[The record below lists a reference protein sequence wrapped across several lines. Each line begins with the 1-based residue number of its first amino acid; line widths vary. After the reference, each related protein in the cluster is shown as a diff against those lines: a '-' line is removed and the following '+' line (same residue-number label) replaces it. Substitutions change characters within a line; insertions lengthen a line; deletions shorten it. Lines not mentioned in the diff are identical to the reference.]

1 MRLLP
6 ALGLLLFAAT
16 VHAQGSP
23 TRAEEE
29 KANDLANPNVTSSVT
44 QELTSSNAPTPSG
57 TGPAANAQPLPIKP
71 EPRPAY
77 LGQWIGPGEPMGAFS
92 DDLIITDHQVDRRL
106 MWHVE
111 KVGSCAWCGRPMGW
125 KEAAFDKKSTSLWTF
140 RSAMAVADI
149 ETTHHS
155 PCFQMHTCREGNP
168 LLGQTRAQAYSVSG
182 AMTALCWLGTA
193 WVRKGD
199 KVNHVGG
206 SKYWY
211 ILPIIGQAGSALGIM
226 TNLANWNKR

>member
-6 ALGLLLFAAT
+6 ALGLLLLAAA
-16 VHAQGSP
+16 VHAQGLPDRPQPGKTDDATDPNAISS
-23 TRAEEE
+23 
-29 KANDLANPNVTSSVT
+29 LAQEFTSS
-44 QELTSSNAPTPSG
+44 SAPIPG
-57 TGPAANAQPLPIKP
+57 ATGPAANAQPLPIKP
-71 EPRPAY
+71 EPQPAY
-77 LGQWIGPGEPMGAFS
+77 LGQWIAPGESMGTFS

-125 KEAAFDKKSTSLWTF
+125 KEAALDKKSTSLWTLRF
-140 RSAMAVADI
+140 AMVVADI

-155 PCFQMHTCREGNP
+155 PCFQAHTCREGNP
-168 LLGQTRAQAYSVSG
+168 LLGQTRAQAYGVSG
-182 AMTALCWLGTA
+182 GMTALFWWGTA

-199 KVNHVGG
+199 KANHVGG

-211 ILPIIGQAGSALGIM
+211 VIPIIGQASSALGIM

>member
-6 ALGLLLFAAT
+6 ALGLLLMAAT
-16 VHAQGSP
+16 VHAQDLP
-23 TRAEEE
+23 NKAEE
-29 KANDLANPNVTSSVT
+29 ANTNDPRNSNVIGSVT
-44 QELTSSNAPTPSG
+44 QELTSSNAPIPSG
-57 TGPAANAQPLPIKP
+57 TGPTANVQPLPIKP
-71 EPRPAY
+71 EPPPAY

-92 DDLIITDHQVDRRL
+92 DDLIITDHQVDRKL

-125 KEAAFDKKSTSLWTF
+125 KEAALDKKSTSLWTL
-140 RSAMAVADI
+140 RYAMVVADI
-149 ETTHHS
+149 EITHNS
-155 PCFQMHTCREGNP
+155 PCFQAHACREWNP
-168 LLGQTRAQAYSVSG
+168 LLGQTRAQAYGVSG
-182 AMTALCWLGTA
+182 AMTALCWWGTA

-211 ILPIIGQAGSALGIM
+211 LIPIIGQASSGLGIIS
-226 TNLANWNKR
+226 NLANWNKR